1 MTLFC
6 LLWEDMARIFFLPF
20 IYSIL
25 SFHVSVNVK
34 TRIQYT
40 KIVILFYCFIFILN
54 IVSVKEEH
62 NLRIFESKVLK
73 EVFSSQRDEVIEY
86 CVIGFHDSY
95 DGESERE
102 VHLSWKILRKHLGNL
117 SVAHESVNLNEL
129 AQDRFQ

>member
-1 MTLFC
+1 M
-6 LLWEDMARIFFLPF
+6 
-20 IYSIL
+20 
-25 SFHVSVNVK
+25 
-34 TRIQYT
+34 
-40 KIVILFYCFIFILN
+40 YCFIFILN

-86 CVIGFHDSY
+86 CVIGFHDLC

-102 VHLSWKILRKHLGNL
+102 VHLSWKILSKHLGNL
-117 SVAHESVNLNEL
+117 NVAHESVNLNEL